1 MQRQLCRQP
10 SSNSGRRRAH
20 VSLPSHPQS
29 RWQTRRNN
37 VDRRRVMADQNK
49 TSPRKHGVRVHRY
62 GPQSTRRK
70 TSGQQASSND
80 NNYNSAVVRNDDVSV
95 ANVTSVI
102 PERTVIGADNN
113 EPADRGS
120 SDDVTD
126 GSGGLSQRLDGDGSS
141 FSDNDNEQDQET
153 EELAKLRCPSE
164 RTEVI
169 AEREQRR
176 RKRRCAD
183 YPGLAFGSSIF
194 SSDTLMKFSIIK
206 NELHNIL
213 NSQLK
218 RVGLS
223 QGRCECANINNI
235 LKTILF

>member
-1 MQRQLCRQP
+1 MD
-10 SSNSGRRRAH
+10 H
-20 VSLPSHPQS
+20 
-29 RWQTRRNN
+29 
-37 VDRRRVMADQNK
+37 RRVMADQNK

-62 GPQSTRRK
+62 GPQSARRK
-70 TSGQQASSND
+70 ISDQQGLPSE
-80 NNYNSAVVRNDDVSV
+80 NNNNNPTVRNNDAS
-95 ANVTSVI
+95 VTSVI
-102 PERTVIGADNN
+102 LERTVIGADNN
-113 EPADRGS
+113 VPADRGT

-126 GSGGLSQRLDGDGSS
+126 GGLPQRLDGDGSS
-141 FSDNDNEQDQET
+141 FSDNEQDQET

-218 RVGLS
+218 RVGLWP
-223 QGRCECANINNI
+223 GRCLHAFVSCRFVHDIFIYII
-235 LKTILF
+235 LLSVR